1 MFDTLNIMYML
12 NIKRHFHFYCDMCL
26 PYCVT
31 HFEIVTLVAVSIQHE
46 FKRSINCKN
55 KSIRII
61 TVYTGKD
68 MTVT

>member
-1 MFDTLNIMYML
+1 
-12 NIKRHFHFYCDMCL
+12 MCL

-55 KSIRII
+55 KSII